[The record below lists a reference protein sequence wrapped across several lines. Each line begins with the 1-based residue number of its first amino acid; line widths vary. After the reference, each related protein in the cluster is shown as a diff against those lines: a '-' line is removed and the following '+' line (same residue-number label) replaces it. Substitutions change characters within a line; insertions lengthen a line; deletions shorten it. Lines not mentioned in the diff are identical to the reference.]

1 MLKQEKSRMATT
13 EKSKRGRWK
22 KGESGNPNGRK
33 PGTDQVAKLRESIAT
48 HIPEIITQMV
58 NKAKEGDVHAARL
71 LLERVIPP
79 LKSTESSVSI
89 TLPENATLS
98 EQGQTI
104 IQSIANGTLTPGQG
118 QALLSGLGSQAR
130 LIEITEL
137 DERITALENKHE
149 S

>member
-1 MLKQEKSRMATT
+1 MTTAEKT
-13 EKSKRGRWK
+13 KRGRWK

-33 PGTDQVAKLRESIAT
+33 PGTGQVAKLRDSIAT
-48 HIPEIITQMV
+48 HIPEIIKQMV
-58 NKAKEGDVHAARL
+58 NKAKEGDVQAARL

-79 LKSTESSVSI
+79 LKSTEQNVSL

-104 IQSIANGTLTPGQG
+104 IQSVANGSLTPDQG
-118 QALLSGLGSQAR
+118 RALLIGLGSQAR

-137 DERITALENKHE
+137 EARITALENKDE

>member
-1 MLKQEKSRMATT
+1 
-13 EKSKRGRWK
+13 
-22 KGESGNPNGRK
+22 
-33 PGTDQVAKLRESIAT
+33 LRESIAT

-79 LKSTESSVSI
+79 LKSTELSVSI
-89 TLPENATLS
+89 AMPENATLS

-104 IQSIANGTLTPGQG
+104 IQSIADGTLTPGQG

-137 DERITALENKHE
+137 EERITALENRHE

>member
-1 MLKQEKSRMATT
+1 MTTT
-13 EKSKRGRWK
+13 EKSKRGRWE
-22 KGESGNPNGRK
+22 KGESGNPGGRK
-33 PGTDQVAKLRESIAT
+33 PGTGQVAKLRNSIAT

-58 NKAKEGDVHAARL
+58 SKAKEGDVQAARL

-79 LKSTESSVSI
+79 LKSIESNVLI
-89 TLPENATLS
+89 TFPENATLS

-104 IQSIANGTLTPGQG
+104 IQSIADGTLTPGQG

-137 DERITALENKHE
+137 EERITALENRHE

>member
-1 MLKQEKSRMATT
+1 MTT
-13 EKSKRGRWK
+13 AEKSKHGRWK
-22 KGESGNPNGRK
+22 KGESGNPSGRK
-33 PGTDQVAKLRESIAT
+33 PGTGQVAKLRNSIAT

-58 NKAKEGDVHAARL
+58 SKAKEGDVQAARL

-79 LKSTESSVSI
+79 LKSIESNVSI
-89 TLPENATLS
+89 TFPENATLS

-104 IQSIANGTLTPGQG
+104 IQSIADGTLTPGQG

-137 DERITALENKHE
+137 EERITALENRHE